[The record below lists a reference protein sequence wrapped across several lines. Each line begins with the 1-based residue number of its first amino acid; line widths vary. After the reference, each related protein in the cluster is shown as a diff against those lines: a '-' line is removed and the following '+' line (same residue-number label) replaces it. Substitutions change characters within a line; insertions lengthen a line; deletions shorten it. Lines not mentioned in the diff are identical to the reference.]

1 MLKKNQ
7 QDLELEELQR
17 EQFDKIM
24 EYKTNKKMVMSKRN
38 YNQFRFFVLAGYLVY
53 LAVLLYQFAW
63 RIIIIPT

>member
-24 EYKTNKKMVMSKRN
+24 EYKTNKQMVMSKRN